1 MDILAQPV
9 LVLNAGYVPIGI
21 RSVKDA
27 LILIILEKAQLIKDD
42 KSLFIRSE
50 KLRFT
55 APRIILLRDYYKVP
69 PRKDKVSRENI
80 FQRDNYHCVY
90 CGKKFPSS
98 KLTLD
103 HVIPRSR
110 WEHVPKKERPKEFN
124 SWENLVAA
132 CKNCNTRKG
141 INF

>member
-1 MDILAQPV
+1 
-9 LVLNAGYVPIGI
+9 
-21 RSVKDA
+21 
-27 LILIILEKAQLIKDD
+27 
-42 KSLFIRSE
+42 
-50 KLRFT
+50 
-55 APRIILLRDYYKVP
+55 RIILLRDYYKVP

-141 INF
+141 NKLLTELKWNLPEENRVTPKLRFPLFSITDQQAEKFGWREYISF